1 MAEPQHRQVRTVAT
15 RSRLMRAMEK
25 LCAQH
30 GVENVTVR
38 AVIEAAGQKNESAL
52 QYHFKNRAGLIDAIH
67 RSRFSQTQNK
77 RRELLTQCLR
87 KDAVPPVREL
97 CYLMVAPTFQLC
109 RDDAGYRQWIKAFG
123 AINASVKHPMME
135 EKVVEESN
143 SILIIGRLLREQLPH
158 LDEALFNDRY
168 LTVVRFAGLSMSNH
182 AKEKNAFQGPG
193 SDFFISNL
201 VDLLTGLFSAEV
213 SRETRALINKRTH

>member
-1 MAEPQHRQVRTVAT
+1 M
-15 RSRLMRAMEK
+15 
-25 LCAQH
+25 
-30 GVENVTVR
+30 R

-97 CYLMVAPTFQLC
+97 CNLMVAPTFQLC
-109 RDDAGYRQWIKAFG
+109 RDDGYRQWIKAFG
-123 AINASVKHPMME
+123 AINASVKHPTME

-143 SILIIGRLLREQLPH
+143 SILIIGRLLREQSPQ

-168 LTVVRFAGLSMSNH
+168 HCGSICGLSMSNH